1 MDLFQQLG
9 REVEQLWRGANYDEA
24 KLPSIAKEALLRAD
38 LPSKLSAWD
47 VLEWTLKQNTLPPQ
61 KDVRGNFGDPPI
73 TLYVGPRFHIDVY
86 FWFEG
91 TTAIHQHGF
100 SGAFQVLLGSSIH
113 SWYEFERDA
122 VINTFAE
129 TGRMSL
135 KVCELLEVGDTQEI
149 WGGRQY
155 IHSLF
160 HLDQPS
166 ATIVVRTSGS
176 PLDLPQYS
184 YHKPGLAADPFFE
197 RDDITKKVQSIAAL
211 IRAGRPDTDEHISNL
226 LGASDLHTSFLY
238 LAHLRQFL
246 RGGHIAELFKLEE
259 PKARFTKFLDQ
270 VIDQHG
276 EVARIF
282 GPVFAHMDMQDE
294 IVSRRAYVTKP
305 EHRFFIALLMNIDSR
320 DMIFKLIKDRYPDT
334 DPSDKVLDWVFDL
347 AQTRV
352 VGIETTNALGI
363 ADFGEAEMSALEGLL
378 NNKTDDDIATT
389 FAAENTDASPEAIRS
404 ALDRIRSAVI
414 FRPLL
419 SKIDR
424 RS

>member
-1 MDLFQQLG
+1 MELFQKLG
-9 REVEQLWRGANYDEA
+9 DEVERQWRDANYDEA
-24 KLPSIAKEALLRAD
+24 KLPTIAKDALISAD
-38 LPSKLSAWD
+38 IPSKLTAWD

-73 TLYVGPRFHIDVY
+73 TLFVGPRFHIDVY
-86 FWFEG
+86 FWFDG

-113 SWYEFERDA
+113 SWYEFEREA

-129 TGRMSL
+129 TGKMSL
-135 KVCELLEVGDTQEI
+135 KVCELLEVGATQEI

-160 HLDQPS
+160 HLDLPS

-197 RDDITKKVQSIAAL
+197 RDEITKKLQTISAL
-211 IRAGRPDTDEHISNL
+211 IRVNRPDTDEQISNL
-226 LGASDLHTSFLY
+226 LKQGDLHSSFLY
-238 LAHLRQFL
+238 LSHLHNLL
-246 RGGHIAELFKLEE
+246 RSNHIAQIFKLDE
-259 PKARFTKFLDQ
+259 PKIRFTKFVDL
-270 VIDQHG
+270 VINKHG
-276 EVARIF
+276 TIAEILR
-282 GPVFAHMDMQDE
+282 PVFAYRDVQEE
-294 IVSRRAYVTKP
+294 IVNRRAYVTQP

-320 DMIFKLIKDRYPDT
+320 EMIFKLIKDRYPDV
-334 DPSDKVLDWVFDL
+334 DPIEKVLDWVFDL
-347 AQTRV
+347 SQTRV
-352 VGIETTNALGI
+352 VAIETTNALGI

-378 NNKTDDDIATT
+378 NDRTDDEIVAT
-389 FAAENTDASPEAIRS
+389 FAVENANASPDTISS
-404 ALDRIRSAVI
+404 ALDKIRDAVI

-419 SKIDR
+419 T
-424 RS
+424 